1 MLSRGANTT
10 GVDAALSNPAG
21 LAFLP
26 KDGFY
31 TSLSIQSAFQTR
43 NIDASCE
50 ALGLD
55 KYYEGKASAPVI
67 PSVFAA
73 YKKGD
78 WTISGF
84 FGITGGGGKASFD
97 DGLSMFDAMVIGG
110 LGQQGIPGNAYSL
123 NSYMDGK
130 QYIYSVQ
137 LGLTYKI
144 TDWLS
149 AFAGGRMNYFTGG
162 YKGALNA
169 SAAVN
174 LPLPAGGAIPVGTE
188 LIGIDL
194 DCSQT
199 GWGFTPVIG
208 LDAKFGKLTIGA
220 KYEFKAN
227 LNIENNTKLNSLRM
241 VGAPESE
248 LEAYKHGVNTPNDIP
263 AMLSVAA
270 AYEFLPVLRASV
282 EYHFYDDKNAG
293 MADGKQKYLT
303 KGTNEYL
310 AGIEWDVIKRLT
322 LSGGVQFTDYGLSGI
337 CIMQLSGLLAPGR
350 GPKAPAVELDLFP
363 DVAEN
368 ALSALFAARVP
379 LLPGDTAADFW
390 LGLLNAKL
398 GRALWQAAGL
408 PDADVHRLS
417 AAQWQ
422 KLAHIARHWRF
433 EGLTPCGWKQAQ
445 VTGGGLALTELE
457 PDFQFKGCPG
467 LYFVGETLDC
477 VGRCGGFN
485 LHWAFG
491 SGLAAGRSAAKPRR
505 AVPSQKPPR
514 KKKH

>member
-1 MLSRGANTT
+1 MRKLSLISIVMLIVSIPTFAGGLLTNTNQHAAFLRMLSRGATT
-10 GVDAALSNPAG
+10 EIDGALSNPAG

-26 KDGFY
+26 QNGFY
-31 TSLSIQSAFQTR
+31 AGLSIQSAFQTR

-50 ALGLD
+50 GLGLN
-55 KYYEGKASAPVI
+55 KYYEGKAAAPVI
-67 PSVFAA
+67 PSLFAA
-73 YKKGD
+73 YKSGN

-97 DGLSMFDAMVIGG
+97 DGLPMFDAMVIGG
-110 LGQQGIPGNAYSL
+110 LGSKGIPSKAYSL

-144 TDWLS
+144 TDWFS

-169 SAAVN
+169 SSAVN
-174 LPLPAGGAIPVGTE
+174 LPSPAGGTIPVGTE

-208 LDAKFGKLTIGA
+208 LDAKFGKLNIGA

-227 LNIENNTKLNSLRM
+227 LNIENDTKSNSLRM
-241 VGAPESE
+241 IGAPESI
-248 LEAYKHGVNTPNDIP
+248 LADYKHGVNTPNDIP
-263 AMLSVAA
+263 SMLSVAA

-293 MADGKQKYLT
+293 MAGDKQNFLT

-322 LSGGVQFTDYGLSGI
+322 LSCGGQITDYGLADGFQSDTSFSCDSYTIGVGAKFK
-337 CIMQLSGLLAPGR
+337 LTER
-350 GPKAPAVELDLFP
+350 AV
-363 DVAEN
+363 
-368 ALSALFAARVP
+368 
-379 LLPGDTAADFW
+379 
-390 LGLLNAKL
+390 LNAGYMWTTYEDYTKTSQNYN
-398 GRALWQAAGL
+398 GTGL
-408 PDADVHRLS
+408 VGTNVYSRTNKVFGVSLDY
-417 AAQWQ
+417 
-422 KLAHIARHWRF
+422 RF
-433 EGLTPCGWKQAQ
+433 
-445 VTGGGLALTELE
+445 
-457 PDFQFKGCPG
+457 
-467 LYFVGETLDC
+467 
-477 VGRCGGFN
+477 
-485 LHWAFG
+485 
-491 SGLAAGRSAAKPRR
+491 
-505 AVPSQKPPR
+505 
-514 KKKH
+514 